1 MKNGLDTNR
10 QTGASAACL
19 KSSGIDFVMRY
30 YSPGSSDPNKPLNT
44 TEAIALGQANIE
56 IGVIFENSPVN
67 VTVDYF
73 TNAQG
78 QADGASAWSV
88 AQSLAQ
94 LSNSCIYFAVDF
106 DAQPNEIASVVD
118 YFRGVQTGMN
128 TAAGGSSAY
137 TVGVYGSGCVC
148 QAVKE
153 DNGLATYSWLTLSR
167 GWCGVKTYATWD
179 VNQANSTSPLCGFAV
194 GDYDEDQA
202 QDNFGGFLYPSGQT
216 IDFRSAQTAAEQT
229 SVSIIQE
236 IVRQLEKGDE
246 PGKQSKF
253 FRNGIEL
260 IDISVQ
266 VGTVKI
272 DLKVAGPKPP
282 AA

>member
-10 QTGASAACL
+10 QTGAPAACL

-56 IGVIFENSPVN
+56 IGVIFENSPVD

-94 LSNSCIYFAVDF
+94 PSNSCIYFAVDF
-106 DAQPNEIASVVD
+106 DAQLNEIASVLD
-118 YFRGVQTGMN
+118 YFRGVRTGMN
-128 TAAGGSSAY
+128 TAAGGASAY
-137 TVGVYGSGCVC
+137 AVGVYGSGCVC

-153 DNGLATYSWLTLSR
+153 DNGLATYSWLTLSQ

-179 VNQANSTSPLCGFAV
+179 VNQAQSTSLLCGFSV

-202 QDNFGGFLYPSGQT
+202 QDNFGGFLYQAGQT
-216 IDFRSAQTAAEQT
+216 IDFRSAQTAAQQT

-236 IVRQLEKGDE
+236 IVRQLEKGDG

-282 AA
+282 TA

>member
-10 QTGASAACL
+10 QTGALAACL

-30 YSPGSSDPNKPLNT
+30 YSSGSSNPDKPLNT
-44 TEAIALGQANIE
+44 AEATALGQANVE
-56 IGVIFENSPVN
+56 IGVIFENSPMN

-78 QADGASAWSV
+78 QADGTSAWNV
-88 AQSLAQ
+88 AQALGQ
-94 LSNSCIYFAVDF
+94 PSNSCIYFAVDF
-106 DAQPNEIASVVD
+106 DAQPDEIASVVD
-118 YFRGVQTGMN
+118 YFQGVKTGMN
-128 TAAGGSSAY
+128 TAAGGASAY
-137 TVGVYGSGCVC
+137 TIGVYGSGCVC

-153 DNGLATYSWLTLSR
+153 DNGLATYSWLTLSQ

-194 GDYDEDQA
+194 GQYDEDQA
-202 QDNFGGFLYPSGQT
+202 QDNFGGFLYPTVQMV
-216 IDFRSAQTAAEQT
+216 DARSAQTAAQQT

-236 IVRQLEKGDE
+236 IVRQLEKDDE

-266 VGTVKI
+266 VGNVKI
-272 DLKVAGPKPP
+272 ELKVAGPKPP
-282 AA
+282 TA